1 MVVHCPLRMEVLVA
15 VNEMTTAPGVAVRT
29 GVGARVL
36 VGRGVWVGAGR
47 RVGVAGGRV
56 AVPGRGVGV
65 LVACM
70 SKVGVIVGVAG
81 AVTGVMVGDSCAGI
95 GVIVDVGVT
104 LGATGMTT
112 TTGGVAVL
120 GSVLTSARRLK

>member
-1 MVVHCPLRMEVLVA
+1 MV
-15 VNEMTTAPGVAVRT
+15 TAPGVEVRT

-36 VGRGVWVGAGR
+36 VGRGVRVGAGR

-56 AVPGRGVGV
+56 AVPGGKTEVGV

-70 SKVGVIVGVAG
+70 SKVGVAVGVVG
-81 AVTGVMVGDSCAGI
+81 AITGVMVGDSCG
-95 GVIVDVGVT
+95 GPDVSVGVGMA
-104 LGATGMTT
+104 LGATGMTM

-120 GSVLTSARRLK
+120 GSVSTSARRLK